1 MQRDFIPRGRSLGG
15 SSDLT
20 LLAPIKPGL
29 VESLES
35 LSYKTRIKRVLEL
48 LHGARTH
55 AHEFHLARLLSD
67 SIERVG
73 AIQSVR
79 VAVLEPE
86 NKVLL
91 SVSFDGPWDAYVRVL
106 WDKVGTLLDLI
117 FCGTQDYVLASG
129 GRFEAWREWAQR
141 VQIETSFF
149 YGPPDAT
156 ARDVLYH
163 RRVERMAQ
171 RGADDAVNHLRAT
184 QPGAESWLDGFLD
197 GRLPQVPDEPALK
210 LPRNA
215 SVKLQFELT
224 KGGLRG
230 LAALYRLTDLHR
242 PGTPDGEVLRRAS
255 IDLLREFVR
264 LWEGG
269 QIKEVIDEMR
279 ATRFARQIDWLFP
292 DGRAALL
299 LPRRPDDA
307 ALQPLPLI
315 PAVLA
320 DVQVGIV
327 RAHGPLSHG
336 AMLLLAFGDAQAA
349 AGFLRWLEA
358 HVTIAAS
365 ARPATP
371 AAPHCSVSFTP
382 LGLRACGLDEDTI
395 ELFPE
400 DFRQGMAARA
410 GLLGDVRLNHP
421 FRWRLPRPGVD
432 AAPPAGGPEPAGHL
446 RVALDAVHAVLQ
458 LRCLAPADTEVDV
471 PLNDPGHPLYA
482 YIAQMEADHPGLRCL
497 SSQPLVRREHPHR
510 VNTSQ
515 EHFGYADGMG
525 QPEIEPSGT
534 GNDDNRV
541 HLGEVLVGHDNAADF
556 APDPGDPVVPER
568 ERQRLLWLANGSFL
582 VVRKMR
588 QFAWRL
594 EAAVR
599 ETAQQVAD
607 AFGGTAEDH
616 IETVYARLMG
626 RDRDGQALIPNALG
640 NDFDYRDDPTGERCP
655 LHAHMRLAHPRLPI
669 GSMARPPRLVRRG
682 MSYGP
687 AHRPGTDDDNVERGV
702 VFIAYNASLSEQFEV
717 VQRWLT
723 GGNATGKSSG
733 HVCPIVGV
741 PENGLA
747 RHFRFELTRPGT
759 KQVPTVFTLT
769 LAPSQPMFE
778 EADSPTRLEWGL
790 YLFAPSLTT
799 IGRLAGV
806 AEAAAASPGT
816 QPVPWQVA
824 RGREILAQ
832 LQGVQAAEGP
842 AAALQAWKLAI
853 EDPEAIDRLD
863 SAALWAAVREDHGGV
878 LRTPY
883 GVLVAG
889 REWLHQV
896 LHDPQRQYSIGGQRK
911 RMQDSF
917 GDIYLGMDPGQQYET
932 ESREVNLAIGTLA
945 ATAQAR
951 TATFELA
958 RDRAWT
964 RFDAILEQAATQADD
979 VHDAG
984 YETTVDAREL
994 IDEVL
999 AGLCEDWF
1007 GLQGSPHLAP
1017 GSTDWA
1023 WQDDTA
1029 ALYPGHFTALS
1040 RNMFQPHPGPM
1051 ATELSRRYG
1060 VGLSRGMGRF
1070 VADRRA
1076 ADAVPVRADGS
1087 EAPIGAAIFR
1097 HPTLGSDDAWV
1108 TRTMV
1113 GVMMGFIAPL
1123 LGSLLN
1129 VLREWHRDGSF
1140 WKLRAQLG
1148 GRTDRASA
1156 EAVLLQPLMAAL
1168 RMRPMPPLVWRTAL
1182 ASHRLGPPGPHA
1194 VDVQVGDVLVLGLVS
1209 GTQQSLADGQS
1220 DGRLMFGGARE
1231 GAGHPTHACPGY
1243 GTAVDALLGA
1253 LTALLARPEM
1263 LHPGAGPLTWRVE
1276 GPVPGALEEMFA
1288 ATFDV
1293 QPQEPDLKDLP
1304 ARQTGRDG
1312 LVLAVGDSWVQG
1324 PYRTDLVLQLRSF
1337 SWTVDSAL
1345 CSWFSF
1351 GTASQL
1357 QTKLADIRV
1366 KLSKAVKAN
1375 AGKLPLRGVLLS
1387 AGGNDSTKGAF
1398 KALLDPND
1406 HDLKT
1411 PAINPDRLATHVGAL
1426 RQRYEVIVT
1435 GIKQE
1440 LDLAGVQVPIYV
1452 HGYDFTALPPGK
1464 SGWKVWFDGPFVEL
1478 GYDETSSRRDR
1489 LRALHDLIF
1498 AFDEQM
1504 ALLAADPRFSAY
1516 VRHVPLNGT
1525 IAEYWSDTKP
1535 LWEDDLHPKEVG
1547 FFVLACKIDA
1557 ALMQPYP

>member
-1 MQRDFIPRGRSLGG
+1 MHRDFIPRGRSLGG
-15 SSDLT
+15 STDLT

-35 LSYKTRIKRVLEL
+35 VSYKTRIKRVLEL

-86 NKVLL
+86 DKVLL

-129 GRFEAWREWAQR
+129 GRFEDWREWAQR

-149 YGPPDAT
+149 YGPPDAS
-156 ARDVLYH
+156 ARDALYH
-163 RRVERMAQ
+163 RRVERMEQ
-171 RGADDAVNHLRAT
+171 RGMGDAVNQLRAV
-184 QPGAESWLDGFLD
+184 QPGAENWLDGFLD
-197 GRLPQVPDEPALK
+197 GRLPQTPDEPALK
-210 LPRNA
+210 IPRNPF
-215 SVKLQFELT
+215 VKLQFELT

-230 LAALYRLTDLHR
+230 LAALYRLADLHR

-269 QIKEVIDEMR
+269 QIKQTIDEMR
-279 ATRFARQIDWLFP
+279 ATRFARPIDWLFP

-299 LPRRPDDA
+299 APRRPDHP
-307 ALQPLPLI
+307 ALQPSPVT

-336 AMLLLAFGDAQAA
+336 ALLLLAFADAHAA
-349 AGFLRWLEA
+349 AGFLRWLED
-358 HVTIAAS
+358 HVTTAQGAG
-365 ARPATP
+365 PATP

-382 LGLRACGLDEDTI
+382 LGLRACGLDEDTL

-421 FRWRLPRPGVD
+421 YRWRLPRPGVD
-432 AAPPAGGPEPAGHL
+432 AAPSAGTPEPAGHV

-458 LRCLAPADTEVDV
+458 LRCLAPAATPIDV
-471 PLNDPGHPLYA
+471 PLDDPRHPLYA
-482 YIAQMEADHPGLRCL
+482 CIAQLEADQPGVRRL
-497 SSQPLVRREHPHR
+497 SSQALVRRLQPGSAEI
-510 VNTSQ
+510 SQ
-515 EHFGYADGMG
+515 EHFGYADGFG

-534 GNDDNRV
+534 GNDENRV
-541 HLGEVLVGHDNAADF
+541 QLGEVLIGHDNAADF
-556 APDPGDPVVPER
+556 APDLGDPLLGER
-568 ERQRLLWLANGSFL
+568 ERQRLLWLTHGSFL

-588 QFAWRL
+588 QFVWRL
-594 EAAVR
+594 ETAVR
-599 ETAQQVAD
+599 ETAQVVAD

-616 IETVYARLMG
+616 LETVYAKLMG
-626 RDRDGQALIPNALG
+626 RDRSGQALIPNGLG
-640 NDFDYRDDPTGERCP
+640 NDFDYSGDATGQGCP
-655 LHAHMRLAHPRLPI
+655 LHAHMRLAHPRLPG
-669 GSMARPPRLVRRG
+669 GSMARPPRLIRRG

-687 AHRPGTDDDNVERGV
+687 AHLPGIDDDDVERGV
-702 VFIAYNASLSEQFEV
+702 VFMAYNASLSEQFEV

-747 RHFRFELTRPGT
+747 RHFRFELAHPKTQR
-759 KQVPTVFTLT
+759 PTVFTLT
-769 LAPSQPMFE
+769 LAPSRPLFE
-778 EADSPTRLEWGL
+778 EADAPTRLEWGL
-790 YLFAPSLTT
+790 YLFAPSRTV
-799 IGRLAGV
+799 IGRLAGM
-806 AEAAAASPGT
+806 AAAAAAKPGSL
-816 QPVPWQVA
+816 PVPWQVA
-824 RGREILAQ
+824 RGRAILTH
-832 LQGVQAAEGP
+832 LQGVLATEGA

-853 EDPEAIDRLD
+853 EDPEAVDRLD

-896 LHDPQRQYSIGGQRK
+896 LHDPHRLYSIGGQRK

-917 GDIYLGMDPGQQYET
+917 GDIYLGMDPGPQYEA
-932 ESREVNLAIGTLA
+932 ESREVNLAIGALA
-945 ATAQAR
+945 ATPQAR
-951 TATFELA
+951 TATFDLA
-958 RDRAWT
+958 RDRAWI

-979 VHDAG
+979 VYDSG

-1023 WQDDTA
+1023 WQDDAA

-1060 VGLSRGMGRF
+1060 AGLSRGMARF
-1070 VADRRA
+1070 IADRRA
-1076 ADAVPVRADGS
+1076 AGDVPVRADGS

-1097 HPTLGSDDAWV
+1097 HPTLGSDDVWV
-1108 TRTMV
+1108 ARTMV

-1140 WKLRAQLG
+1140 WTLRTQLG

-1156 EAVLLQPLMAAL
+1156 QAVLLQPLMAAL

-1182 ASHRLGPPGPHA
+1182 AAHRLGPPGSHA
-1194 VDVQVGDVLVLGLVS
+1194 VDIQRGDLLVLGLVS
-1209 GTQQSLADGQS
+1209 GTHQSLADGLP
-1220 DGRLMFGGARE
+1220 DRRLMFGGARE
-1231 GAGHPTHACPGY
+1231 GAAHPTHACPGY

-1253 LTALLARPEM
+1253 LTAMLARPE
-1263 LHPGAGPLTWRVE
+1263 LLQPGAGPLTWRVE
-1276 GPVPGALEEMFA
+1276 GSVPAAFDEMYA
-1288 ATFDV
+1288 AVLDV
-1293 QPQEPDLKDLP
+1293 QPQAPDLKDLP
-1304 ARQTGRDG
+1304 LRPNGRDG
-1312 LVLAVGDSWVQG
+1312 LVLAAGDSWVDG
-1324 PYRTDLVLQLRSF
+1324 PWGSDLRSHLKSF
-1337 SWTVDSAL
+1337 GWTVSDEL
-1345 CSWFSF
+1345 CSWKKW
-1351 GTASQL
+1351 GYARNLLEGIDAVRAS
-1357 QTKLADIRV
+1357 IRDA
-1366 KLSKAVKAN
+1366 LRNNPPGRPVKA
-1375 AGKLPLRGVLLS
+1375 VLLS
-1387 AGGNDSTKGAF
+1387 GGGNDSTEAVF
-1398 KALLDPND
+1398 EALLDAND
-1406 HDLKT
+1406 QDHVT
-1411 PAINPDRLATHVGAL
+1411 PALDGQRLTKHVRQL
-1426 RQRYEVIVT
+1426 RDLYETIVVSV
-1435 GIKQE
+1435 KAE
-1440 LDLAGVQVPIYV
+1440 LDAQGVQAPILV
-1452 HGYDFTALPPGK
+1452 HGYDYTPLP
-1464 SGWKVWFDGPFVEL
+1464 
-1478 GYDETSSRRDR
+1478 DR
-1489 LRALHDLIF
+1489 LMGMKKWFRKPFKNRGYEAATWRPDQLQALHDLIF

-1504 ALLAADPRFSAY
+1504 AALAADPRFKAY

-1525 IAEYWSDTKP
+1525 IAEYWSDTRP
-1535 LWEDDLHPKEVG
+1535 LWKDDLHPSTEG
-1547 FFVLACKIDA
+1547 FFALACKVDTVLI
-1557 ALMQPYP
+1557 QPYP